1 MYSVDPHLRFA
12 YNTNGLRQHDGPSA
26 IRLLA
31 RLGYDAVEL
40 SLLAQ
45 HHDPPRGSRAALS
58 AIRAAL
64 EETGLGVVV
73 GAGVPLALSAER
85 FEPSLFHPDPAG
97 RALRRRFLEAATDV
111 AAELGSSCLVFC
123 TGPRRPEVQPTTA
136 LAWLDEGLDALC
148 RHAHAR
154 GVRIAVEP
162 EPGHLIESLGDYRAL
177 KARVGPLLGLTLD
190 VGHVVCTEA
199 GPPADEIAAVLADEH
214 PEHVQI
220 EDIGDRRH
228 EHLPF
233 GEGEVDFPPILA
245 AFTAAGYRGYLGVEL
260 SRHSHE
266 AGRRAAESLAFLRR
280 ASRPTSRPER

>member
-1 MYSVDPHLRFA
+1 MYPEEPRLRFA

-31 RLGYDAVEL
+31 RRGYDAVEL
-40 SLLAQ
+40 SLLEQ
-45 HHDPPRGSRAALS
+45 HHDPFRGSREGLD
-58 AIRAAL
+58 AIRSTL
-64 EETGLGVVV
+64 RETGLGVVV

-85 FEPSLFHPDPAG
+85 FEPTLFHPDPDG
-97 RALRRRFLEAATDV
+97 RALRRRFLEAAADV
-111 AAELGSSCLVFC
+111 AAELGSRCLVFC
-123 TGPRRPEVQPTTA
+123 TGPRRPEIDRTTA
-136 LAWLDEGLDALC
+136 LRWLDEGLDALC
-148 RHAHAR
+148 RYAHAR

-199 GPPADEIAAVLADEH
+199 GPPAAEIAAVLADEH
-214 PEHVQI
+214 PDHVQI

-233 GEGEVDFPPILA
+233 GEGEVDFPPILT
-245 AFTAAGYRGYLGVEL
+245 AFARAGYRGYLGVEL

-266 AGRRAAESLAFLRR
+266 AERRAAESLTFLRR
-280 ASRPTSRPER
+280 ASISTSPPER

>member
-1 MYSVDPHLRFA
+1 MYPAEPHLRFA

-40 SLLAQ
+40 SLLEQ
-45 HHDPPRGSRAALS
+45 HHDPLRGSRRGLD

-64 EETGLGVVV
+64 EETGLDVVV

-85 FEPSLFHPDPAG
+85 FEPTLFHPDPKG

-111 AAELGSSCLVFC
+111 AAALGSRCLVVC
-123 TGPRRPEVQPTTA
+123 TGSRHPEVEPATA
-136 LAWLDEGLDALC
+136 QARLDEGLDSLC
-148 RHAHAR
+148 RYAHAR

-190 VGHVVCTEA
+190 VGHVVCTE
-199 GPPADEIAAVLADEH
+199 GGSPADEIAAVLADEH

-233 GEGEVDFPPILA
+233 GEGEIDFPPILA
-245 AFTAAGYRGYLGVEL
+245 AFARAGYRGYLGVEL

-266 AGRRAAESLAFLRR
+266 AERRAAESLAFLRN
-280 ASRPTSRPER
+280 ASFRMG